1 MENKHNEDISLNNS
15 NSSESIALFLYSV
28 HPGLSTH
35 LLLSSVGFCEKQEKQ
50 TIIRKI
56 SVEVTKGLQ
65 VKRGLINGFGD
76 SRVKVDLIT
85 RFIFLAGSKNT
96 FSVAF
101 TTKITFLCMMYFLGL
116 GQECLRNYVKLFC
129 PIRVKATLSSTNQQ
143 RVHDRSRIF
152 PRLTIS
158 RVFHRLEMTSIQV
171 VIKETQISRIYQR
184 ESSGNGTRITHI
196 FLIFIFIQY
205 VFTFI
210 GLLTLSLKFH
220 FPTARPVFYVQLS
233 FWNFLLLKIYAHVL
247 QRSVT
252 YRCHSRKNVYVL
264 TSFRIFVLVSSNL

>member
-1 MENKHNEDISLNNS
+1 MMENKHNEDISLNNS

-101 TTKITFLCMMYFLGL
+101 TTKITFLCMMCFLGL
-116 GQECLRNYVKLFC
+116 G
-129 PIRVKATLSSTNQQ
+129 
-143 RVHDRSRIF
+143 
-152 PRLTIS
+152 
-158 RVFHRLEMTSIQV
+158 
-171 VIKETQISRIYQR
+171 
-184 ESSGNGTRITHI
+184 
-196 FLIFIFIQY
+196 
-205 VFTFI
+205 
-210 GLLTLSLKFH
+210 
-220 FPTARPVFYVQLS
+220 
-233 FWNFLLLKIYAHVL
+233 
-247 QRSVT
+247 
-252 YRCHSRKNVYVL
+252 
-264 TSFRIFVLVSSNL
+264 